1 MPLNFAA
8 NLTHLW
14 PELPFLDRFDAAADA
29 GFKAVEIL
37 FPYDVPAKEIQAALG
52 RNGLQ
57 MILLNAPPP
66 NYTGGARGFS
76 AQPGNEARFQ
86 SDMRR
91 AFRYATALGVG
102 MIHVMTGEAE
112 GAEAKATMIENMA
125 WAADAAPKGITL
137 MLEPLNPVAFP
148 GYFLNDYALAA
159 EVLERLGA
167 KNVALQFDSYHAQMI
182 HGDAVA
188 TFEKYRPLIRH
199 IQVGDTPERGAP
211 GTGEVDFAGLFNA
224 IKARKYDGWI
234 SGEYTPNGPTEPT
247 LEWMKTA

>member
-1 MPLNFAA
+1 MTLNFAA

-14 PELPFLDRFDAAADA
+14 PELPFLDRFDAAAEA

-37 FPYDVPAKEIQAALG
+37 FPYDVAAKEIQAALG

-66 NYTGGARGFS
+66 NYTGGPRGFS
-76 AQPGNEARFQ
+76 AQPGKEARFQ

-91 AFRYATALGVG
+91 VFRYATALGVG
-102 MIHVMTGEAE
+102 LIHVMTGEAE
-112 GAEAKATMIENMA
+112 GDVAKATMIENMA
-125 WAADAAPKGITL
+125 WAAQAAPKGITL
-137 MLEPLNPVAFP
+137 MLEPLNPVAMP

-159 EVLERLGA
+159 DILNQLGA
-167 KNVALQFDSYHAQMI
+167 KNVALQFDSYHSQMI

-199 IQVGDTPERGAP
+199 IQIGDAPERSAP
-211 GTGEVDFAGLFNA
+211 GTGKVDFKALFEA
-224 IKARKYDGWI
+224 IKASKYEGWI
-234 SGEYTPNGPTEPT
+234 SGDYTPNGPTEPT
-247 LEWMKTA
+247 LHWMKNS

>member
-1 MPLNFAA
+1 MTLNFAA

-14 PELPFLDRFDAAADA
+14 PELPFLDRFDAAAAA
-29 GFKAVEIL
+29 GFNAVEIL
-37 FPYDVPAKEIQAALG
+37 FPYDVPAKEIHAALG

-102 MIHVMTGEAE
+102 LIHVMTGEAE
-112 GAEAKATMIENMA
+112 GDAAKATMIENMS

-137 MLEPLNPVAFP
+137 MLEPLNPVAMP

-159 EVLERLGA
+159 DVLDQLGA
-167 KNVALQFDSYHAQMI
+167 KNVGLQYDSYHAQMI

-199 IQVGDTPERGAP
+199 VQIGDTPERSAP
-211 GTGEVDFAGLFNA
+211 GTGGVDFKALFKA
-224 IKARKYDGWI
+224 IKTSKYEGWI
-234 SGEYTPNGPTEPT
+234 SGEYTPNGPTEST
-247 LEWMKTA
+247 LEWMKTR